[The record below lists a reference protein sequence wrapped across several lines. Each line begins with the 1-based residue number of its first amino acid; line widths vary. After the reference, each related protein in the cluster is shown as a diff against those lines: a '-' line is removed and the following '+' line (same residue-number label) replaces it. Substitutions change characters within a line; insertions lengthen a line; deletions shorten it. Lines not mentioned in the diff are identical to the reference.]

1 MKICHLDSKYVIYL
15 MYMFKCMD
23 VIFSSGK
30 EYISEENV
38 QKQIIALKLMLGFLP
53 HML

>member
-1 MKICHLDSKYVIYL
+1 MG
-15 MYMFKCMD
+15 

-38 QKQIIALKLMLGFLP
+38 QEKNIALKLMLGFLP
-53 HML
+53 HMLWCIPIKIAIYT